1 MPVRVNTYPA
11 VMYHGNASD
20 ADTSQPP
27 AGIFS
32 TAAGT
37 EELGPHT
44 FTCDLPVS
52 PPLPEVSSRGASS
65 CVPRRQAGSNS
76 AAFVSIRALLSGGDV
91 NGA

>member
-27 AGIFS
+27 AAIFS

-37 EELGPHT
+37 EELGLHT

-52 PPLPEVSSRGASS
+52 PPLPES
-65 CVPRRQAGSNS
+65 VPRRLDLCS
-76 AAFVSIRALLSGGDV
+76 AAPSWLKRRRIRLDSCAFVWR
-91 NGA
+91 